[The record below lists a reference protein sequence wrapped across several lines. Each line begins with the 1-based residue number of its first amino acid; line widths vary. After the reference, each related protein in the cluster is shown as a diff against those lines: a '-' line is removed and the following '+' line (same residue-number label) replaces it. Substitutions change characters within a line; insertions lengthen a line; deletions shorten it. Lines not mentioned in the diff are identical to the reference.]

1 MSNYH
6 TNFIQ
11 QPNDQIVY
19 NTFYFQKLLEIS
31 EKQQNLDLPI
41 TQYLS
46 QTVNR
51 NLKAIAEGDYL
62 KFSTKNTFTN
72 VVNTNDIALHFS
84 AYDNCLLSG
93 FEVGL
98 DKISNELFSFKI
110 YPGTAIIDTFIIELN
125 ELIVFNLDVTN
136 ISKYGDRF
144 VIVLDYVGRGKDSF
158 SIRFYL
164 LDENGNPIISEGVE
178 PWRNSYLPL
187 TVFSIERDNDIFVLS
202 LESLGVPFVLYTNLP
217 EDNKI
222 YDEDSS
228 LLYQFSEIEYIDII
242 KNKTVLGISSLI
254 PLFVPPKHYVINGID
269 YIIPNYGK
277 QVNNGYEIAKMLFI
291 DKSPLAKIDLGI
303 PILKPT
309 NNNLYNSM
317 FTADILSNFS
327 FNCSQSSGIG

>member
-6 TNFIQ
+6 TNFIS

-31 EKQQNLDLPI
+31 EKQLGIDLPV

-51 NLKAIAEGDYL
+51 NLKAIAEGNYL

-72 VVNTNDIALHFS
+72 VVNTNNIALNFS

-93 FEVGL
+93 FEVGV
-98 DKISNELFSFKI
+98 DNISNETITFKV
-110 YPGTAIIDTFIIELN
+110 YPGSAIIDTFLIELN
-125 ELIVFNLDVTN
+125 EI
-136 ISKYGDRF
+136 ISFDFDTSIDSTKNRV
-144 VIVLDYVGRGKDSF
+144 VIVLDYIGRGKDSF
-158 SIRFYL
+158 SIRYYL
-164 LDENGNPIISEGVE
+164 LDENNNVIIKEGVE
-178 PWRNSYLPL
+178 PWRASYLPL
-187 TVFSIERDNDIFVLS
+187 TIFSVERGSSSYILS

-217 EDNKI
+217 ENNKI
-222 YDEDSS
+222 YDENSS
-228 LLYQFSEIEYIDII
+228 LMYQFAEIEYIETI
-242 KNKTVLGISSLI
+242 KNKTILGTKSLI
-254 PLFVPPKHYVINGID
+254 PLFVPPKHHVINGID

-277 QVNNGYEIAKMLFI
+277 QVNNGYEIAKLLFI
-291 DKSPLAKIDLGI
+291 DKSPLATIDTGI

-317 FTADILSNFS
+317 FTADMFSNFL